1 MKTSVN
7 MIHKLDCFDVIQRT
21 KDGMFNAT
29 TLVAQWNAARG
40 ERKEIKKFFENENTK
55 RFIDAL
61 IKEENLHPQNSAH
74 LESRA
79 NQGIPTKAFITT
91 RGHNGATWMHPI
103 LFIKFAMWLNPA
115 FEVKVLKFVYDELIK
130 DRHLAGDNYR
140 LLSASIS
147 KFPDVNYPEVARA
160 LNWIIFNK
168 HYPEIRNNATVD
180 QIKELHELERQ
191 VACMVDIDLITS
203 YTHLIQVLRDIY
215 NKRHPRF

>member
-1 MKTSVN
+1 MKTNVN
-7 MIHKLDCFDVIQRT
+7 MIRKLDCFDVIQRT

-29 TLVAQWNAARG
+29 TLVAQWNAATG
-40 ERKEIKKFFENENTK
+40 EHKEVKKFFENENTK
-55 RFIDAL
+55 RFINAL
-61 IKEENLHPQNSAH
+61 ILEENLHGQNFAYVK
-74 LESRA
+74 SRA
-79 NQGIPTKAFITT
+79 S
-91 RGHNGATWMHPI
+91 RGNNAGTWMHPI

-140 LLSASIS
+140 LLAASIS

-168 HYPEIRNNATVD
+168 HHPDIRNTATTD

-203 YTHLIQVLRDIY
+203 YSHLIQVLRDIY